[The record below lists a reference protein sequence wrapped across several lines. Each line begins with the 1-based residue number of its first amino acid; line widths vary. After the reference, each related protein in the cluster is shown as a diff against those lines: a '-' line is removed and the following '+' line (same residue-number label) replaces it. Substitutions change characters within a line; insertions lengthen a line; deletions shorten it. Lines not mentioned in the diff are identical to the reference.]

1 MAVGKVDVN
10 NPNLQI
16 MFYNAFK
23 AFFKKIP
30 ELNVSIKVMNI
41 FKALQCFYS
50 KSREHFLHLFY
61 SAQSKTILILVDDS
75 RSKLADL

>member
-30 ELNVSIKVMNI
+30 ELDVSIKVMNI

-50 KSREHFLHLFY
+50 KSR
-61 SAQSKTILILVDDS
+61 
-75 RSKLADL
+75 